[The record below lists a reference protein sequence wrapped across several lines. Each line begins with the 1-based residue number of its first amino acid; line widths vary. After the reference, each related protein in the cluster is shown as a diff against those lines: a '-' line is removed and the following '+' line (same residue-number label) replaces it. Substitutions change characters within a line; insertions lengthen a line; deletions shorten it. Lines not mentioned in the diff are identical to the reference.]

1 MPLLINREV
10 VTDNWTLVKDE
21 AFEENASIPA
31 GDIIVPL
38 TTYLAHNESLTA
50 RTEQVSIQINGDDD
64 LTAVLDSLDQFP
76 LIAIDFPAFRD
87 GRGFS
92 IARLLIREGYKGE
105 IRATGDIG
113 RDRLAYLERCGF
125 TSIQINDETYT
136 PEMLSAFDEMSNYYQ
151 SATDNVRAVYH
162 Q

>member
-10 VTDNWTLVKDE
+10 VADNWTLIN
-21 AFEENASIPA
+21 EESLDQA

-38 TTYLAHNESLTA
+38 ALYLENKEALEGREGQLA
-50 RTEQVSIQINGDDD
+50 IQVNGDDD
-64 LTAVLDSLDQFP
+64 LAVVLESLDKFP

-92 IARLLIREGYKGE
+92 IARLLNRAGYKGE
-105 IRATGDIG
+105 IRATGDVG
-113 RDRLAYLERCGF
+113 RDRIAYMERCGF
-125 TSIQINDETYT
+125 TAIQISDEIYKD
-136 PEMLSAFDEMSNYYQ
+136 EMLSAFTEVSNYYQ
-151 SATDNVRAVYH
+151 SATDDNRAVYH